1 MKEKSMNEREKER
14 ERDLIRFDTEVTK
27 LAEWGD
33 PSDRCRLSITVY
45 EYSFGKSNS
54 TSLVID
60 RGFPLEK
67 MRITL

>member
-1 MKEKSMNEREKER
+1 MKEKGMNERERER
-14 ERDLIRFDTEVTK
+14 ERSDPFRYEVTK